1 MKEVEVEWQNRDES
15 DTKDQSGH
23 LSRYFKESIEMA
35 KEILRVK
42 LNQIKGLYDCHSTD
56 QMANS

>member
-15 DTKDQSGH
+15 DTKDQAGQ

-35 KEILRVK
+35 KEIIRVEF
-42 LNQIKGLYDCHSTD
+42 NRIKGLYNCQPTD
-56 QMANS
+56 YPAD